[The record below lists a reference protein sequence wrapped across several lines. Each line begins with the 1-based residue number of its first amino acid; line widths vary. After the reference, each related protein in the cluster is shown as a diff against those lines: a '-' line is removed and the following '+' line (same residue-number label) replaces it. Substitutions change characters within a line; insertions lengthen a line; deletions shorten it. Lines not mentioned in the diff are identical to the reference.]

1 MNRTNT
7 VSRIAIAA
15 LMTGSLAG
23 VARAQEAPAQEVEHT
38 PSPAT
43 RSEGWKGSWLVR
55 LRATAIV
62 TSSGVKSARVD
73 NVPAVTAGALG
84 LSGTTLPLPND
95 SLSIS
100 NRVLPEID
108 LSYFVTD
115 HIALEAICCLTKHTI
130 KAVGPLGD
138 VLTGVGQ
145 NGPVIATS
153 YALPFTV
160 LLQYHL
166 EPIPG
171 FKPYVGVG
179 PTYAVFFGDKTGPGL
194 APFARNLHIKDTFGF
209 TVQAGMDVALGT
221 SGRWF
226 ANVDAKY
233 MKVEPD
239 IKYDLFDRGFA
250 GASLIGKNVKL
261 SPWLLSVGV
270 GYRF

>member
-1 MNRTNT
+1 MNRTNA

-15 LMTGSLAG
+15 LMAGSFAG
-23 VARAQEAPAQEVEHT
+23 VARAEEAPAQQPEHAA
-38 PSPAT
+38 SQA
-43 RSEGWKGSWLVR
+43 SHSSGWKGSWLVR
-55 LRATAIV
+55 LRATAII

-73 NVPAVTAGALG
+73 NVPAATAGALG

-115 HIALEAICCLTKHTI
+115 HIALETICCLTKHTI

-145 NGPVIATS
+145 NGPVIAKS

-171 FKPYVGVG
+171 FKPYVGAG

-194 APFARNLHIKDTFGF
+194 APFARNLHIKDTLGF

-221 SGRWF
+221 SGRWY

-250 GASLIGKNVKL
+250 GASLLGKNVKL
-261 SPWLLSVGV
+261 SPWLLSVGI